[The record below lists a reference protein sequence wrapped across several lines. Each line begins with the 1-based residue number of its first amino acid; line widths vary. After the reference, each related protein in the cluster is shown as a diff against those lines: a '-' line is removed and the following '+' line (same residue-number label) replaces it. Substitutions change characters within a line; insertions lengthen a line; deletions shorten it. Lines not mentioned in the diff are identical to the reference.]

1 MFIFP
6 FVGGHINPLIPTLM
20 EENQAR
26 LSRPL
31 VRRATQLSAPGD
43 RIGVAIGMRR
53 TGKTCLL
60 IQAMQDLI
68 AQGVPETSILFLNFE
83 DDRLHPLDLEG
94 AARII
99 DAFYAFAPENHE
111 RLTHLCLDEVHA
123 LPEWSR
129 LVRRLQDTRQVR
141 MLLTGSSA
149 KLLSREIATE
159 LRGRSLATE
168 VWPYSFPE
176 WMKAGGP
183 NAGGRLPKPPYGQ
196 RTLDQLRPRLLA
208 YLDEGGFPEV
218 RSLDAPLRLRL
229 LQDYVDVVVFRDV
242 VERHGISNLPLARY
256 LTRTLLR
263 NVGRSLSLNKLHND
277 LRSQGRKVSKDSLY
291 DYVGYFEDAFL
302 CFAVPLHE
310 ASPRKA
316 ETAPK
321 KVYGVDPGL
330 VAAFRMGAED
340 LGQRFEN
347 LVYLELRRQGCE
359 VAYYLTRSRKE
370 VDFAVQ
376 YPDGHQELIQ
386 ACWDTRDP
394 DTLGR
399 EQAALDE
406 AKEELGWPGRILTV
420 ASYLE
425 GV

>member
-1 MFIFP
+1 M
-6 FVGGHINPLIPTLM
+6 LIPTLM

-26 LSRPL
+26 LSRTLAPRA
-31 VRRATQLSAPGD
+31 VRLEAPGE

-60 IQAMQDLI
+60 IQAMQDLV
-68 AQGVPETSILFLNFE
+68 AQGAPESSILFLNFE
-83 DDRLHPLDLEG
+83 DDRLQPLDLEG

-99 DAFYAFAPENHE
+99 DDFYAYAPENHE
-111 RLTHLCLDEVHA
+111 RTACLCLDEVQA
-123 LPEWSR
+123 LPQWSR
-129 LVRRLQDTRQVR
+129 LVRRLQDTRRVR
-141 MLLTGSSA
+141 LLLTGSSA

-168 VWPYSFPE
+168 VWPYSFKE
-176 WMKAGGP
+176 WLAADPAGS
-183 NAGGRLPKPPYGQ
+183 ARLPKPPYGQ
-196 RTLDQLRPRLLA
+196 RALDHLRPRLQA

-218 RSLDAPLRLRL
+218 RSLDAPMRLRL

-263 NVGRSLSLNKLHND
+263 SVGRSLSLNKFHND
-277 LRSQGRKVSKDSLY
+277 LRSQGRKVSKDTLY
-291 DYVGYFEDAFL
+291 EYLTFFEDAFL

-347 LVYLELRRQGCE
+347 LVYLDLRRQGCE
-359 VAYYLTRSRKE
+359 VAYYLTRSRRE
-370 VDFAVQ
+370 VDFVARH
-376 YPDGHQELIQ
+376 PDGRQELIQ
-386 ACWDTRDP
+386 ACWDAREP
-394 DTLGR
+394 ETLKR
-399 EQAALDE
+399 EQEALDE
-406 AKEELGWPGRILTV
+406 AKEELGLDGRILTM

-425 GV
+425 GAG

>member
-1 MFIFP
+1 ML
-6 FVGGHINPLIPTLM
+6 VPTLM

-26 LSRPL
+26 LARPL
-31 VRRATQLSAPGD
+31 VRRVQRLEASGG

-53 TGKTCLL
+53 TGKTCLM
-60 IQAMQDLI
+60 IQAMQDLV
-68 AQGVPETSILFLNFE
+68 AQGAPEASILFLNFE
-83 DDRLHPLDLEG
+83 DDRLQPLGLEG

-99 DAFYAFAPENHE
+99 DEFYTLAPANHD
-111 RLTHLCLDEVHA
+111 RVTHLCLDEIHA
-123 LPEWSR
+123 LPDWSR

-141 MLLTGSSA
+141 LYLTGSSA

-159 LRGRSLATE
+159 LRGRYLATE
-168 VWPYSFPE
+168 VWPYSFGE
-176 WMKAGGP
+176 WLAAGDP
-183 NAGGRLPKPPYGQ
+183 ARLSSFPKPPYGQ
-196 RTLDQLRPRLLA
+196 KALDALRPSLIA

-218 RSLDAPLRLRL
+218 RGLDPYLRLRI

-263 NVGRSLSLNKLHND
+263 SIGRSLSLTKLYND
-277 LRSQGRKVSKDSLY
+277 LRSQGRRISKDALH
-291 DYVGYFEDAFL
+291 DYVDHFEDAFL

-321 KVYGVDPGL
+321 KIYGIDPGM

-347 LVYLELRRQGCE
+347 LVYLDLRRKGGD
-359 VAYYLTRSRKE
+359 VAYYLTRSRRE
-370 VDFAVQ
+370 VDFLVRHA
-376 YPDGHQELIQ
+376 DGRQELIQ
-386 ACWDTRDP
+386 ACWDAREP
-394 DTLGR
+394 ATLQR
-399 EQAALDE
+399 EQEALEE
-406 AKEELGWPGRILTV
+406 AQEELGLPGRIVTM

-425 GV
+425 EIGRAD

>member
-1 MFIFP
+1 M
-6 FVGGHINPLIPTLM
+6 VLIPTLM

-26 LSRPL
+26 LARPL
-31 VRRATQLSAPGD
+31 VRRSLRLEAPGE

-53 TGKTCLL
+53 AGKTCLL
-60 IQAMQDLI
+60 IQTMQDLV
-68 AQGVPETSILFLNFE
+68 AQGAPASSILFLNFE
-83 DDRLHPLDLEG
+83 DDRLQPLDLEG

-99 DAFYAFAPENHE
+99 DAFYAFAPDNHD
-111 RLTHLCLDEVHA
+111 RVAHLFLDEIHA

-129 LVRRLQDTRQVR
+129 LVRRLQDTRKVR
-141 MLLTGSSA
+141 IYLTGSSA

-176 WMKAGGP
+176 WLAASDSQVLDG
-183 NAGGRLPKPPYGQ
+183 LPRPPYGQ
-196 RTLDQLRPRLLA
+196 RTLDRLRPLLTG
-208 YLDEGGFPEV
+208 YLDAGGFPEV
-218 RSLDAPLRLRL
+218 RGLDALLRLRI

-242 VERHGISNLPLARY
+242 VERHGIANLPLARY

-263 NVGRSLSLNKLHND
+263 NVGRSLSLTKLHND
-277 LRSQGRKVSKDSLY
+277 LRSQGRLVSKDALHAY
-291 DYVGYFEDAFL
+291 LNHFEDAFL
-302 CFAVPLHE
+302 CFAVPLHD

-321 KVYGVDPGL
+321 KMYCVDPGL

-347 LVYLELRRQGCE
+347 LVYLDLRRQGCE
-359 VAYYLTRSRKE
+359 IFYYLTASRRE
-370 VDFAVQ
+370 VDFLVRH
-376 YPDGHQELIQ
+376 PDGRQELIQ
-386 ACWDTRDP
+386 VCWDIRNP
-394 DTLGR
+394 ETLQR
-399 EQAALDE
+399 EQEALDE
-406 AKEELGWPGRILTV
+406 AKAELGLEGRILTM

-425 GV
+425 SSFQGSR